1 MLFKWLNWCWIENFT
16 KIFSYL
22 KSDYLVREGKGGERQ
37 GWRLWMVFAQFLALC
52 TPIRKELETLEH
64 SLQLVNK
71 ETLPG
76 DEGQKAKD
84 SYWPSDIWSLLPE
97 PWTCWRASYPN
108 EHPRVDFGDW
118 RSQSELR
125 TKHSSGL
132 PLFLWVSSE
141 QWQRATKTC
150 FLDGSKIKC
159 FLEILFIKGL
169 FLELTVLQLNNDI
182 PRTIYPCSPL
192 HI

>member
-16 KIFSYL
+16 NIFSHL
-22 KSDYLVREGKGGERQ
+22 KSDYLVREEKGGERQ
-37 GWRLWMVFAQFLALC
+37 GWRSWMVFAVFS
-52 TPIRKELETLEH
+52 TLH
-64 SLQLVNK
+64 TWTKRTRDGVRNLNTAFNK

-108 EHPRVDFGDW
+108 EHPRVDSGDW

-125 TKHSSGL
+125 TKHSSSL

-141 QWQRATKTC
+141 QWQRAMKTC
-150 FLDGSKIKC
+150 FLDRSKIKC
-159 FLEILFIKGL
+159 FLEILFIKCL
-169 FLELTVLQLNNDI
+169 FLELTAF
-182 PRTIYPCSPL
+182 
-192 HI
+192 